1 MNLLEM
7 YFSPSGRINRSTYWQ
22 QGILLL
28 NVIWGLSVAVVIVI
42 ALVSTDTNVDR
53 LLDDILFRDPGNFIL
68 LIFFI
73 VILVAIY
80 WWNNF
85 AVAVKRL
92 HDRDKSAWWLVL
104 WWAISGIGGALTF
117 GIASFV
123 VAVWMLVELGF
134 LEGTPGENRY
144 DDSGGYAHRQSGYGS
159 GNQSAQLS
167 GAAQATLGR
176 QKACPYCGEFI
187 PNAATICRYCGSDV
201 PTARQSAGSSAAKR
215 TKNCPHCAE
224 TIMYEA
230 KKCRYCGSDLPTP
243 PAPQAASPTPTG
255 RRTKT
260 CSYCAE
266 TILYEELKCRYCGS
280 DVPTPPAP
288 QAASPTPSPQ
298 QASPTPSPQG
308 VNPTPAV
315 RRMKTCPNCAES
327 IAYEEL
333 KCRHCGSEVP
343 N

>member
-117 GIASFV
+117 GIASFI

-134 LEGTPGENRY
+134 LEGTRGPEPLRRLRWLCTPTVGVRFRK
-144 DDSGGYAHRQSGYGS
+144 SI
-159 GNQSAQLS
+159 
-167 GAAQATLGR
+167 
-176 QKACPYCGEFI
+176 C
-187 PNAATICRYCGSDV
+187 ATIRRRAGN
-201 PTARQSAGSSAAKR
+201 ARA
-215 TKNCPHCAE
+215 
-224 TIMYEA
+224 
-230 KKCRYCGSDLPTP
+230 
-243 PAPQAASPTPTG
+243 
-255 RRTKT
+255 
-260 CSYCAE
+260 
-266 TILYEELKCRYCGS
+266 
-280 DVPTPPAP
+280 
-288 QAASPTPSPQ
+288 
-298 QASPTPSPQG
+298 
-308 VNPTPAV
+308 
-315 RRMKTCPNCAES
+315 AES
-327 IAYEEL
+327 L
-333 KCRHCGSEVP
+333 PVLR
-343 N
+343 

>member
-1 MNLLEM
+1 MNLIDT

-53 LLDDILFRDPGNFIL
+53 LLDDILWDPGNFIL

-123 VAVWMLVELGF
+123 VAIWMLVELGF
-134 LEGTPGENRY
+134 LEGTPGQNRY
-144 DDSGGYAHRQSGYGS
+144 DYTGGYPYRQSADGS
-159 GNQSAQLS
+159 GNQSVYAPRLG
-167 GAAQATLGR
+167 GAAQTPG
-176 QKACPYCGEFI
+176 KMKNCPHCGVLI
-187 PNAATICRYCGSDV
+187 SHNAMMCRHCGSDIPSPQQAV
-201 PTARQSAGSSAAKR
+201 ATGTSRR
-215 TKNCPHCAE
+215 TKNCPYCAE
-224 TIMYEA
+224 SIMYDA
-230 KKCRYCGSDLPTP
+230 IKCRYCGSDMPT
-243 PAPQAASPTPTG
+243 
-255 RRTKT
+255 
-260 CSYCAE
+260 
-266 TILYEELKCRYCGS
+266 
-280 DVPTPPAP
+280 
-288 QAASPTPSPQ
+288 PQ
-298 QASPTPSPQG
+298 QASPM
-308 VNPTPAV
+308 PTPQQASTTPTPQQAGPTPTV

-327 IAYEEL
+327 ILYEEL
-333 KCRHCGSEVP
+333 KCRYCGSEVP